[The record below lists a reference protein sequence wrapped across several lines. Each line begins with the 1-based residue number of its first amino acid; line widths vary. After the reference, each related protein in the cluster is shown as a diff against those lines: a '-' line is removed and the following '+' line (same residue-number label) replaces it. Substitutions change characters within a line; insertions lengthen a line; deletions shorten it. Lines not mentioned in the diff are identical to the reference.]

1 MSSSENKNSEIK
13 FYHRSWLGKLTI
25 RSWGKVRSGSPWN
38 LLGEDAFLKI
48 AKDPVEDAVSQ
59 NAELVAS
66 SNQLVNEDLN
76 NVTIISNDVA
86 LSDETNE
93 QNDIGIEIKISTSN
107 PAFMKVYKRL
117 YNFKRKLFDFSDEQ
131 LFAQYKL
138 QKKINDLDAKLLAN
152 VADPNISTDA
162 LIALRHLAL
171 DYRSRQQELLKKQPW
186 YKNLL
191 SSSDRD
197 KGDEQLIGVTKT
209 TYDLIESNPQS

>member
-25 RSWGKVRSGSPWN
+25 RSWGRVRGGSPWN
-38 LLGEDAFLKI
+38 LLGEDTFLKI
-48 AKDPVEDAVSQ
+48 AKGPVENEASQ

-66 SNQLVNEDLN
+66 SNLPVKEDLN
-76 NVTIISNDVA
+76 NVSILSNDVV

-107 PAFMKVYKRL
+107 PAFVKVYKKIH
-117 YNFKRKLFDFSDEQ
+117 NFKRKLFDFSDEQ

-138 QKKINDLDAKLLAN
+138 QKKINDLDAKLLEK
-152 VADPNISTDA
+152 VADPNISTEA

-191 SSSDRD
+191 SPSESDKSDD
-197 KGDEQLIGVTKT
+197 KLIAAPQAP
-209 TYDLIESNPQS
+209 YDLIESNSQS

>member
-76 NVTIISNDVA
+76 NVSIISNDVA

-171 DYRSRQQELLKKQPW
+171 DYRSRQQKLLKKQPW

>member
-76 NVTIISNDVA
+76 NVSIISNDVA

>member
-25 RSWGKVRSGSPWN
+25 RSWGRVRGGSPWN
-38 LLGEDAFLKI
+38 LLGEDTFLKI
-48 AKDPVEDAVSQ
+48 AKDPVENEASQ
-59 NAELVAS
+59 NAEPVAS
-66 SNQLVNEDLN
+66 SNLPVKEDLN
-76 NVTIISNDVA
+76 NVSILSNDVA
-86 LSDETNE
+86 LNDETNE

-138 QKKINDLDAKLLAN
+138 QKKINDLDAKLLEK
-152 VADPNISTDA
+152 VADPNISIET

-171 DYRSRQQELLKKQPW
+171 DYRSRQQELLKKQTW

-191 SSSDRD
+191 SPSESNKSDD
-197 KGDEQLIGVTKT
+197 KLIAVTQAP
-209 TYDLIESNPQS
+209 YDLIENNSQS

>member
-25 RSWGKVRSGSPWN
+25 RSWGKVRGGSPWN
-38 LLGEDAFLKI
+38 LLGEDKFLKI
-48 AKDPVEDAVSQ
+48 AKDSVEGAASQ
-59 NAELVAS
+59 NAELIAS
-66 SNQLVNEDLN
+66 SNLSVKEDLN
-76 NVTIISNDVA
+76 NVSILSNDVA
-86 LSDETNE
+86 LIDETNE

-107 PAFMKVYKRL
+107 PTFMKVYKKIH
-117 YNFKRKLFDFSDEQ
+117 NFKRKLFDFSDEQ

-138 QKKINDLDAKLLAN
+138 QKKINDLDAKLLEK

-197 KGDEQLIGVTKT
+197 KSDEQLIGVTKT

>member
-1 MSSSENKNSEIK
+1 MSPSENKNSEIK

-25 RSWGKVRSGSPWN
+25 RSWGRVRGGSPWN

-48 AKDPVEDAVSQ
+48 AKDPVENEASQ
-59 NAELVAS
+59 NAEPVAS
-66 SNQLVNEDLN
+66 SNLPVKEDLN
-76 NVTIISNDVA
+76 NVSILSNDVA
-86 LSDETNE
+86 LIDETNE

-197 KGDEQLIGVTKT
+197 KSDEQLIGVTKT

>member
-1 MSSSENKNSEIK
+1 MSPSENKNSEIK

-25 RSWGKVRSGSPWN
+25 RSWGRVRGGSPWN

-76 NVTIISNDVA
+76 NVSIISNDVA

-197 KGDEQLIGVTKT
+197 KSDEQLIGVTKT

>member
-48 AKDPVEDAVSQ
+48 AKDPVEDAVIQ

-76 NVTIISNDVA
+76 NVSIISNDVA

>member
-25 RSWGKVRSGSPWN
+25 RSWGRVRGGSPWN
-38 LLGEDAFLKI
+38 LLGEDTFLKI
-48 AKDPVEDAVSQ
+48 AKDPVESEASQ
-59 NAELVAS
+59 NVKLVAS
-66 SNQLVNEDLN
+66 SNLPVQEDLN
-76 NVTIISNDVA
+76 SVSILSNDVA

-107 PAFMKVYKRL
+107 PAFMKVYKKIHNL
-117 YNFKRKLFDFSDEQ
+117 KRKLFDFSDEQ

-138 QKKINDLDAKLLAN
+138 QKKINDLDAKLLEK
-152 VADPNISTDA
+152 VADPNISTEA

-186 YKNLL
+186 YKNLG
-191 SSSDRD
+191 SSGFCVGRFC
-197 KGDEQLIGVTKT
+197 LI
-209 TYDLIESNPQS
+209 S

>member
-25 RSWGKVRSGSPWN
+25 RSWGKVRGGSSWN
-38 LLGEDAFLKI
+38 LPGEDAFLKI
-48 AKDPVEDAVSQ
+48 AKDPVEDTASQ

-76 NVTIISNDVA
+76 NVSIISNDVA
-86 LSDETNE
+86 ISDETNE

-191 SSSDRD
+191 SSSDRN

>member
-13 FYHRSWLGKLTI
+13 FYHHSWLGKLTI
-25 RSWGKVRSGSPWN
+25 RSWGRVRGGSPWN
-38 LLGEDAFLKI
+38 LLGEDKFPKI
-48 AKDPVEDAVSQ
+48 AKEPVEDAASQ
-59 NAELVAS
+59 NAELIAS
-66 SNQLVNEDLN
+66 NLTVKEDLN
-76 NVTIISNDVA
+76 NVSI
-86 LSDETNE
+86 LSDDTKG

-138 QKKINDLDAKLLAN
+138 QKKINDLDAKLLEK
-152 VADPNISTDA
+152 VADPNISTEA

-191 SSSDRD
+191 SPSESDKSDD
-197 KGDEQLIGVTKT
+197 KLIAVTQAS
-209 TYDLIESNPQS
+209 YDLIESNSQS

>member
-1 MSSSENKNSEIK
+1 MES
-13 FYHRSWLGKLTI
+13 F
-25 RSWGKVRSGSPWN
+25 
-38 LLGEDAFLKI
+38 F
-48 AKDPVEDAVSQ
+48 
-59 NAELVAS
+59 
-66 SNQLVNEDLN
+66 
-76 NVTIISNDVA
+76 
-86 LSDETNE
+86 
-93 QNDIGIEIKISTSN
+93 
-107 PAFMKVYKRL
+107 
-117 YNFKRKLFDFSDEQ
+117 FKRKLFDFSDEQ

-138 QKKINDLDAKLLAN
+138 QKKINDLDAKLLEK

-197 KGDEQLIGVTKT
+197 KSDEQLIGVTKT

>member
-1 MSSSENKNSEIK
+1 MSYSENKNSEIK

-25 RSWGKVRSGSPWN
+25 RSWGKVRGGSPWN
-38 LLGEDAFLKI
+38 LLGEVAFLKI

-76 NVTIISNDVA
+76 NVSIISNDVA

-117 YNFKRKLFDFSDEQ
+117 YNFKRKLFDFSDHQ

-138 QKKINDLDAKLLAN
+138 QKKINDLDARLLEK
-152 VADPNISTDA
+152 VADPNISTEA

-197 KGDEQLIGVTKT
+197 KSDEQLIGVTKT

>member
-48 AKDPVEDAVSQ
+48 AKDPVESEASQ
-59 NAELVAS
+59 NAELAAS
-66 SNQLVNEDLN
+66 SNLPVQEDLN
-76 NVTIISNDVA
+76 NVSILSNDVA
-86 LSDETNE
+86 LSEETNE

>member
-38 LLGEDAFLKI
+38 LLREDAFLKI

-76 NVTIISNDVA
+76 NVSIISNDVA

>member
-48 AKDPVEDAVSQ
+48 AKDTVEDAVSQ

-76 NVTIISNDVA
+76 NVSIISNDVA

>member
-25 RSWGKVRSGSPWN
+25 RSWGKVRGGSPWN
-38 LLGEDAFLKI
+38 PLGEDAFLKI

-76 NVTIISNDVA
+76 NVSIISNDVA

>member
-48 AKDPVEDAVSQ
+48 AKDPVQDAVSQ

-76 NVTIISNDVA
+76 NVSIISNDVA

>member
-25 RSWGKVRSGSPWN
+25 RSWGKVRGGSPLN

-76 NVTIISNDVA
+76 NVSIISNDVA

>member
-59 NAELVAS
+59 NAKLVAS

-76 NVTIISNDVA
+76 NVSIISNDVA

>member
-76 NVTIISNDVA
+76 NVSIISNDVA

-191 SSSDRD
+191 SSSHRD

>member
-25 RSWGKVRSGSPWN
+25 RSWGKVRGGSPWN

-76 NVTIISNDVA
+76 NVSIISNDVA

>member
-25 RSWGKVRSGSPWN
+25 RSWVKVRGGSPWN

-48 AKDPVEDAVSQ
+48 ANDPVESEASQ
-59 NAELVAS
+59 NAELAAS
-66 SNQLVNEDLN
+66 SNLPVQEDLN
-76 NVTIISNDVA
+76 NVSILSNDVA
-86 LSDETNE
+86 LSEETNE

>member
-25 RSWGKVRSGSPWN
+25 RSWGKVRGGSPWN

-76 NVTIISNDVA
+76 NVSIISNDDA

>member
-25 RSWGKVRSGSPWN
+25 RSWGKVRGGSPWN
-38 LLGEDAFLKI
+38 LLGEDTFLKI
-48 AKDPVEDAVSQ
+48 AKGPVENEASQ

-66 SNQLVNEDLN
+66 SNLPVKEDLN
-76 NVTIISNDVA
+76 NVSILSNDVV

-107 PAFMKVYKRL
+107 PAFVKVYKKIH
-117 YNFKRKLFDFSDEQ
+117 NFKRKLFDFSDEQ

-138 QKKINDLDAKLLAN
+138 QKKINDLDAKLLEK
-152 VADPNISTDA
+152 VADPNISTEA

-191 SSSDRD
+191 SPSESDKSDD
-197 KGDEQLIGVTKT
+197 KLIAAPQAP
-209 TYDLIESNPQS
+209 YDLIESNSQS

>member
-76 NVTIISNDVA
+76 NVSIISNDVA

-171 DYRSRQQELLKKQPW
+171 YYRSRQQELLKKQPW

>member
-25 RSWGKVRSGSPWN
+25 RSWGKVRGGSPWN

-48 AKDPVEDAVSQ
+48 ANDPVESEASQ
-59 NAELVAS
+59 NAELAAS
-66 SNQLVNEDLN
+66 SNLPVQEDLN
-76 NVTIISNDVA
+76 NVSILSNDVA
-86 LSDETNE
+86 LSEETNE